1 LFNEQAQQKADMGY
15 VVIGAWKNKGGHPH
29 YVTVRPN
36 KKYGKEGPTVA
47 HVGSTPNE
55 ERTAEKAF
63 RVPLPDIHWYYNRNQ
78 EFTKGFKLTKKND
91 KEGHTVTDVTQI

>member
-36 KKYGKEGPTVA
+36 KEYGEKGPTVA
-47 HVGSTPNE
+47 HVGSAPNE
-55 ERTAEKAF
+55 ERTAKGAF
-63 RVPLPDIHWYYNRNQ
+63 GIVFSGVHWYYNRKQ
-78 EFTKGFKLTKKND
+78 EFTKGFKLTKKNVRGYT
-91 KEGHTVTDVTQI
+91 ETNVTQI